1 MQERMIGVDKE
12 IYNFIQNVDVD
23 QRDGK
28 VFSPA
33 EINEELFDNEKPL
46 EDVLASLE
54 KLAEEGKM
62 ARTEGT
68 AQDGYKGQLFT
79 NKT

>member
-1 MQERMIGVDKE
+1 MDEE
-12 IYNFIQNVDVD
+12 IYDFIQNIEVDK
-23 QRDGK
+23 RDDK

-33 EINEELFDNEKPL
+33 EINEELFDSEKPL

-54 KLAEEGKM
+54 RLAEEGKI

-68 AQDGYKGQLFT
+68 TQDGYKGQLFT
-79 NKT
+79 CKN